1 MEIHN
6 FQLSSYLL
14 GLMFNYLKSYSVDET
29 NMYTLLETKEE
40 NSVLYTKDGTVDH
53 LNHPAKKLKTGN
65 WKACVFIV
73 ATASFERLAYFGMSS
88 NLLLYFKV
96 ELNQHS
102 ATASRNLSNWTGA
115 CYITPL
121 VGAFLAD
128 GYIGKYWTIA
138 SSSLLYAIGMALLT
152 LSASAP
158 GLMPTFFSTNFYN
171 AIDAQTVMCF
181 TSLYLVALASGGIKA
196 CVSAYGADQFDNN
209 DKIEKKVKSSFFN
222 WYYQMMNIGSLLAH
236 SFIVWVQDYLGWIW
250 GFGIPTLAM
259 AMGVVSFFSG
269 TWFYRNHK
277 PAGSPLTRLFQVVVA
292 SFRKKRIDV
301 PKDASLLYEIADDNS
316 AIIRSRKLNH
326 TRNFSFFDKAAVEA
340 PLDHA
345 KGSINP
351 WRLCTVTQ
359 IEELK
364 SVLRLIPIWFTGI
377 IFSSVRGQ
385 MDNLF
390 VLQGSFMN
398 TQVGKTSFTIPP
410 ASLGTFGTLSVI
422 LWVPVYDQIIVPLAR
437 KLTGH
442 PNGLTQLQRIGTGH
456 FISIFSMLSAGILEV
471 IRLDIVKRHN
481 YYEIK
486 PVPISIFW
494 QVPQFLIIGCAE
506 VFTLVGQMEFFYEQV
521 PDSMRS
527 LGSALRLTTIALGN
541 YTSSLLVS
549 IVIKVTTEDGGP
561 GWIPDNLNY
570 GQLHKFF
577 WLLAVLS
584 MVNLAIF
591 VVVAKWH
598 TSPLR

>member
-1 MEIHN
+1 
-6 FQLSSYLL
+6 
-14 GLMFNYLKSYSVDET
+14 
-29 NMYTLLETKEE
+29 MYVLLETKGED
-40 NSVLYTKDGTVDH
+40 SVLYTKDGTVDY
-53 LNHPAKKLKTGN
+53 LNNPANKLKTGN
-65 WKACVFIV
+65 WKACFFIV
-73 ATASFERLAYFGMSS
+73 ATASLERLAYYGMSS
-88 NLLLYFKV
+88 NLLLYFTG
-96 ELNQHS
+96 ELDQHS

-121 VGAFLAD
+121 FGAFLAD

-138 SSSLLYAIGMALLT
+138 SSSILYAIGMALLT
-152 LSASAP
+152 LSASAH
-158 GLMPTFFSTNFYN
+158 GLLSSFFSTDVFD
-171 AIDAQTVMCF
+171 ASEAQTVMCF

-196 CVSAYGADQFDNN
+196 CISAYGADQFDDD
-209 DKIEKKVKSSFFN
+209 DKTEKKVKSSFFN
-222 WYYQMMNIGSLLAH
+222 WYYQMMNIGTLIAH
-236 SFIVWVQDYLGWIW
+236 SLIVWVQDYVSWIW

-259 AMGVVSFFSG
+259 AVGVVSFFSG

-292 SFRKKRIDV
+292 SVRKRRVNV
-301 PKDASLLYEIADDNS
+301 PTDALLLYEIADANS
-316 AIIRSRKLNH
+316 TTVRSRKLNH
-326 TRNFSFFDKAAVEA
+326 TSNFSFFDKAAVET
-340 PLDHA
+340 PSDHA
-345 KGSINP
+345 KGSVNP
-351 WRLCTVTQ
+351 WTLCTVTQ

-364 SVLRLIPIWFTGI
+364 SVLRLLPIWVTGI
-377 IFSSVRGQ
+377 VFSSVRSQ

-390 VLQGSFMN
+390 VLQGSFMD
-398 TQVGKTSFTIPP
+398 TQVGKTSFKIPP
-410 ASLGTFGTLSVI
+410 ASL
-422 LWVPVYDQIIVPLAR
+422 
-437 KLTGH
+437 
-442 PNGLTQLQRIGTGH
+442 
-456 FISIFSMLSAGILEV
+456 AGILEV
-471 IRLDIVKRHN
+471 IRLEIVKRHG

-521 PDSMRS
+521 PGSMKS

-570 GQLHKFF
+570 GQLQNFF
-577 WLLAVLS
+577 WLLAALS
-584 MVNLAIF
+584 GVNLAIF

-598 TSPLR
+598 TSPLG